1 VASHR
6 LYLLRHAKSS
16 WDEPELADHD
26 RPLAKRGRRAAK
38 LLRDH
43 VSEAGIEPDLVLCS
57 SATRAVE
64 TLEGIRRGLGDHARI
79 EIESGLYGAGSETLL
94 RRLQML
100 TDEIGAVML
109 IGHNPAIETLAEEL
123 AGEGGDGEGGDADA
137 GAQMAAKYPTGGL
150 ATLSFDGPWSELDW
164 EEAQLDAFVVPREL
178 G

>member
-1 VASHR
+1 VRHCV
-6 LYLLRHAKSS
+6 YLLRHAKSS

-26 RPLAKRGRRAAK
+26 RPLAKRGRKATK

-43 VSEAGIEPDLVLCS
+43 VSEARVEPDLVLCS

-64 TLEGIRRGLGDHARI
+64 TLEGIRKGLGDDARV

-94 RRLQML
+94 RRLQAL
-100 TDEIGAVML
+100 PEEVGAVML

-123 AGEGGDGEGGDADA
+123 AGEGGDADA
-137 GAQMAAKYPTGGL
+137 GARMAAKYPTGGL
-150 ATLSFDGPWSELDW
+150 ATLSFDGSWSELDS
-164 EEAQLDAFVVPREL
+164 EGAQLDAFVVPREL